1 MQSVR
6 QLSYQDIRVF
16 NHLLVLWDSN
26 KYLVSP
32 IGPVNVTI
40 CWHYLAR
47 QIFIADPK
55 DKQNIE
61 DLETVIT
68 IEAASLYAWYRI

>member
-32 IGPVNVTI
+32 IGPVNVRVYMLSLSGQPDI
-40 CWHYLAR
+40 YCWPFQAPEGLS
-47 QIFIADPK
+47 
-55 DKQNIE
+55 
-61 DLETVIT
+61 LEKFFSIPVTGPD
-68 IEAASLYAWYRI
+68 RD